1 MRKKKAKLTPWD
13 VQDYLKDIPSIAN
26 YLQAVLDE
34 YELDPNDQF
43 LRTAGDDI
51 IKALNRLAKKKK

>member
-1 MRKKKAKLTPWD
+1 MRKKKTKITRWNIQDHLT
-13 VQDYLKDIPSIAN
+13 DIPAVAN

-43 LRTAGDDI
+43 LRAAGDDI
-51 IKALNRLAKKKK
+51 IKALNRLAEKKK